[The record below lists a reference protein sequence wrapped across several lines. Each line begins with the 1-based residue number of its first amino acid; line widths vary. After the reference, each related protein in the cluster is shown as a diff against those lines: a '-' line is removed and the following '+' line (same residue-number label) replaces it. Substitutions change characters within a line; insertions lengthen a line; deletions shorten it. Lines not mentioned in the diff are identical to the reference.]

1 MSARDAVNAETAV
14 ELIPVGEPGDGPG
27 DGLVG
32 VAATDDGAVWFTLS
46 VTGKVGR
53 RAPDGTLS
61 FLELGPEARP
71 VGVRA
76 ATEDTVWVVDRTG
89 DRLLHLGAG
98 IRVVGELA
106 VPAPGAL
113 PLDVVTLPDG
123 TTWFTEQFGEALGRI
138 DILGRV
144 EEYPVGSERGPSGIA
159 SSGDSVWF
167 SLQGHRPALGH
178 VRGGDAAIEFVEL
191 PLGSGPLGVAVAEDG
206 AVWTALHAADALA
219 RVGRDRS
226 VTLLPLEE
234 GAAPFTVASAPDG
247 SVWASLWGADALLR
261 IAPDGA
267 ELRIAL
273 PEDSGPRGLAV
284 APDGSLWAALVSGAL
299 ARVHP

>member
-1 MSARDAVNAETAV
+1 MSGESAAV
-14 ELIPVGEPGDGPG
+14 ELIQVGEPGDGPEG

-32 VAATDDGAVWFTLS
+32 VAATDDGAVWFTFS
-46 VTGKVGR
+46 ESGKVGR
-53 RAPDGTLS
+53 RAPDGGLA
-61 FLELGPEARP
+61 FLELGPGTQP
-71 VGVRA
+71 VGIRA
-76 ATEDTVWVVDRTG
+76 ATEDTVWAVDRTR

-98 IRVVGELA
+98 VGDSGVHVVGETG
-106 VPAPGAL
+106 VPTAGAL

-123 TTWFTEQFGEALGRI
+123 TTWFTEAFGDALGRI

-144 EEYPVGSERGPSGIA
+144 EEYPVGSEGAPSGIA
-159 SSGDSVWF
+159 ASGDSVWF

-219 RVGRDRS
+219 RVARDRA

-234 GAAPFTVASAPDG
+234 GAAPFTVASSPDG
-247 SVWASLWGADALLR
+247 SVWASLWGAGALLR
-261 IAPDGA
+261 IAPNGA
-267 ELRIAL
+267 EHRIAL
-273 PEDSGPRGLAV
+273 PEDSGPRGLTV
-284 APDGSLWAALVSGAL
+284 APDGTLWAALVSGHL
-299 ARVHP
+299 ARVP